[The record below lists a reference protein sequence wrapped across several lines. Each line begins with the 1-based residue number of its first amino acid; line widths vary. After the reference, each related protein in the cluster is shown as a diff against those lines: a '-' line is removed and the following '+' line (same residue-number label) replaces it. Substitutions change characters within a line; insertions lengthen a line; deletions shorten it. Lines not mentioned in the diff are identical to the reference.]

1 MLDSNT
7 NIQILMAGPNSKYK
21 NKLKALSSKYKLDNN
36 IYWTDII
43 LKDLKWGA
51 ISASQGMVLSSH
63 GENFGVSIVESLSC
77 SKPVLTTNKVN
88 IHKEI
93 TKYKAGFISK
103 NNTSSYLTI
112 LRKFNSLNKNQLKK
126 LSKNSLRCFNDNFN
140 LNSNRNNLS
149 YLLQGKND

>member
-1 MLDSNT
+1 MV
-7 NIQILMAGPNSKYK
+7 GPNNDHKKKLIKLSK
-21 NKLKALSSKYKLDNN
+21 NYKLNN
-36 IYWTDII
+36 SIFWSDI
-43 LKDLKWGA
+43 LLNNLKWGA
-51 ISASQGMVLSSH
+51 ISASSGMVLSSH

-77 SKPVLTTNKVN
+77 SKPVLTTSKVN